1 MFHILYLSKINW
13 QVIISQAKIFNI
25 FPGSIQLSIFAKG
38 LPSHCNRKTFDC
50 VPSRDLWFNRV
61 YFEIPDS
68 RDNIFLMIDYQN
80 FDSSVPSKYKLGAQ
94 NAQKQFL
101 LFYSNEKSKFYNEFL
116 TMIMLF
122 FI

>member
-1 MFHILYLSKINW
+1 M
-13 QVIISQAKIFNI
+13 IISLAKIFNI

-80 FDSSVPSKYKLGAQ
+80 FDSSVPSKYKLGTQ